1 MPQDP
6 EEQLP
11 LRLGVLRS
19 SCCHT
24 LGVLG
29 RGGTWR
35 TWCPRGPKCHCT
47 WQCLLSP
54 VHLKALGCSHLG
66 DHSRV
71 SSAPGTPP
79 ALSLRSGTV
88 AAAESRSGPC
98 PPPWLPPPGCAMGKL
113 RRRTGQG
120 SEAIAGGRGG
130 SPPSCATAVPGAA
143 QPGPSAA
150 IYLPWLARAGGRAV
164 TRQLPNEGRRM
175 APGSSSC
182 GGGDNG
188 GSRAPNGFSWVS
200 FLTASSPTPLP
211 QQNPGRGSVPWR
223 FGRCD

>member
-1 MPQDP
+1 MVSPRPQVSLHMAAPAVPCPP
-6 EEQLP
+6 ESSWVQPPWGP
-11 LRLGVLRS
+11 LQSVLSTGDTPSIVTEVRDS
-19 SCCHT
+19 
-24 LGVLG
+24 
-29 RGGTWR
+29 
-35 TWCPRGPKCHCT
+35 
-47 WQCLLSP
+47 
-54 VHLKALGCSHLG
+54 GCS
-66 DHSRV
+66 RV
-71 SSAPGTPP
+71 QAG
-79 ALSLRSGTV
+79 AM
-88 AAAESRSGPC
+88 

-164 TRQLPNEGRRM
+164 TRRLPNEGRRM

-223 FGRCD
+223 LGRCD